1 MTALIFDTH
10 VFVKRLVS
18 AGMPEA
24 QAEVLAEE
32 QTRLIDEQ
40 LATKQDLK
48 QLELTMRTEL
58 KQIEQ
63 AITIRTGA
71 MILALGGF
79 LAGIKF
85 FA

>member
-63 AITIRTGA
+63 SITIRTGA

>member
-1 MTALIFDTH
+1 
-10 VFVKRLVS
+10 
-18 AGMPEA
+18 
-24 QAEVLAEE
+24 
-32 QTRLIDEQ
+32 
-40 LATKQDLK
+40 
-48 QLELTMRTEL
+48 MR
-58 KQIEQ
+58 QIEQ